1 MKILLS
7 LITISIFSLI
17 NYIALSHDNNNEA
30 EMQHEDVVKAT
41 ELSSGLKSENI
52 IDVATNGMVC
62 DFCAQAIEKVLMKK
76 KEVAGITI
84 DLDNQNVTIALKEN
98 NDIDNKILEKLF
110 LNAGYN
116 ITSIDRNKF

>member
-30 EMQHEDVVKAT
+30 EMQREDVIKAT

-62 DFCAQAIEKVLMKK
+62 DFCAQAIEKVFMKR
-76 KEVAGITI
+76 KEVQGINV
-84 DLDNQNVTIALKEN
+84 DLNNQRVVIYLKKNVSIEDNEI
-98 NDIDNKILEKLF
+98 IKLF
-110 LNAGYN
+110 EESGYGVEKIN
-116 ITSIDRNKF
+116 RTS

>member
-17 NYIALSHDNNNEA
+17 NYIALSHDKNNEA

-62 DFCAQAIEKVLMKK
+62 DFCAQAIEKVFMKR
-76 KEVAGITI
+76 KEVQGINV
-84 DLDNQNVTIALKEN
+84 DLNNQRVVIYLKEN
-98 NDIDNKILEKLF
+98 DSIEDTEIIKLF
-110 LNAGYN
+110 EESGYGVEK
-116 ITSIDRNKF
+116 IKRTS

>member
-30 EMQHEDVVKAT
+30 EMQHEEVVKAT
-41 ELSSGLKSENI
+41 ELSSGLRSENI

-62 DFCAQAIEKVLMKK
+62 DFCAQAIEKVFMKRE
-76 KEVAGITI
+76 EVQGINV
-84 DLDNQNVTIALKEN
+84 DLNNQRVVIYLK
-98 NDIDNKILEKLF
+98 NDLSIEDTEIIKLF
-110 LNAGYN
+110 EESGYN
-116 ITSIDRNKF
+116 VDKIDRTS

>member
-17 NYIALSHDNNNEA
+17 NYIALSHDNNEA
-30 EMQHEDVVKAT
+30 EMQREDVIKAT

-62 DFCAQAIEKVLMKK
+62 DFCAQAIEKVFMNRE
-76 KEVAGITI
+76 EVQGINV
-84 DLDNQNVTIALKEN
+84 DLNNQRVVIYLK
-98 NDIDNKILEKLF
+98 NDLSIEDTEIINLF
-110 LNAGYN
+110 EEAGYN
-116 ITSIDRNKF
+116 VDKIDRTS

>member
-30 EMQHEDVVKAT
+30 EMQHEEVVKAT

-62 DFCAQAIEKVLMKK
+62 DFCAQAIEKVFMKK
-76 KEVAGITI
+76 AEVQGINV
-84 DLDNQNVTIALKEN
+84 DLENQKVVIYLKEN
-98 NDIDNKILEKLF
+98 AVIEDTEIVKLF
-110 LNAGYN
+110 EESGYSVDN
-116 ITSIDRNKF
+116 INRTS

>member
-62 DFCAQAIEKVLMKK
+62 DFCAQAIEKVFMKR
-76 KEVAGITI
+76 KEVQGINV
-84 DLDNQNVTIALKEN
+84 DLNNQRVVIYLKKNVRIEDNEI
-98 NDIDNKILEKLF
+98 IKLF
-110 LNAGYN
+110 EKSGYGVEKIN
-116 ITSIDRNKF
+116 RTS